1 MELFPTLQISRRDRS
16 IPSLGGLYR
25 QAHFFPSLFFF
36 FQAEDG
42 IRDIGV
48 TGVQTCALPI
58 SFSAR
63 RRTFEGLS
71 TSATYASPRTLLL
84 RYERKANFVPSGDHT
99 GESSEAGSKV
109 SRRVIPRPRSII
121 QIGRASCRE
130 RV

>member
-58 SFSAR
+58 SFSSRRSTSACAKSARARRSAR
-63 RRTFEGLS
+63 RRRKSSVSFCRS
-71 TSATYASPRTLLL
+71 RFWSPSWADFSGSSSENSLPTALL
-84 RYERKANFVPSGDHT
+84 R
-99 GESSEAGSKV
+99 
-109 SRRVIPRPRSII
+109 SRAIPRDRKS
-121 QIGRASCRE
+121 
-130 RV
+130 VV